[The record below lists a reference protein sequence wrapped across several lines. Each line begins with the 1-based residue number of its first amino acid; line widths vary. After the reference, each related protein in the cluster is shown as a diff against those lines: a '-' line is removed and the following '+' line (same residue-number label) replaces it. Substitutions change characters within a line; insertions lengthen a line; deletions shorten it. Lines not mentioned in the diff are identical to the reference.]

1 MLENGDQHDDRRDI
15 DLATEEAQRRRRRP
29 RPAAV
34 DSTAEAEAL
43 VVLRPETAGPATR
56 LSAIAR
62 HVPAPAAGAALGTG
76 CVRQIA
82 VDGEQEIVESGV
94 RHRELYWRGPRCLA
108 TVSDVPLRLKSA
120 RSRHRRGRCWP
131 IRKCAFPSRHVE
143 AARSGEDESLRQE
156 NARRGPEHS
165 RFSPH
170 SPTARSGEGVSGKG
184 GKAGKLSPVARRR
197 MRSAGGTL
205 DTLQY
210 FGVAPENILIIVLHF
225 VGTWVRRKARIELSI
240 LPSFFFG

>member
-15 DLATEEAQRRRRRP
+15 DLAPEEAQRRRRRP

-82 VDGEQEIVESGV
+82 VDGEQEIVEFGI
-94 RHRELYWRGPRCLA
+94 RQQRCVQGC
-108 TVSDVPLRLKSA
+108 TP
-120 RSRHRRGRCWP
+120 
-131 IRKCAFPSRHVE
+131 
-143 AARSGEDESLRQE
+143 
-156 NARRGPEHS
+156 
-165 RFSPH
+165 
-170 SPTARSGEGVSGKG
+170 
-184 GKAGKLSPVARRR
+184 
-197 MRSAGGTL
+197 
-205 DTLQY
+205 
-210 FGVAPENILIIVLHF
+210 
-225 VGTWVRRKARIELSI
+225 
-240 LPSFFFG
+240 